1 MILKNEKTMS
11 NNDKKRF
18 LHKHYVA
25 PIIVAIIAGIIV
37 SLFGYFVLRNKNI
50 SDTTIDQEPKMPLT
64 EQREEQQNE
73 KQEKSTKSIEKII
86 TISETGSASHYYADE
101 AIKKAKENAVN
112 NLKNNYGLTDAQIIN
127 REFSKPKIDSL
138 QDNIRVTIEV
148 SVNIKNKIK

>member
-1 MILKNEKTMS
+1 MIIKNEKAMS

-37 SLFGYFVLRNKNI
+37 SLFGYFVLQDKSI
-50 SDTTIDQEPKMPLT
+50 SDTAIDQETKMPLT

-73 KQEKSTKSIEKII
+73 EQDKSTKSIEKII

-101 AIKKAKENAVN
+101 AIKNAKDNALN
-112 NLKNNYGLTDAQIIN
+112 NLRKIKWLTDLEI
-127 REFSKPKIDSL
+127 RSSVFSEPKIDSL
-138 QDNIRVTIEV
+138 PDNIRATVEI
-148 SVNIKNKIK
+148 SVNIKEK